1 MEIRYGYGTT
11 GTRVAGPVRVGD
23 PLTLIIYMR
32 SKYGIYS
39 GTHFRFAPLR
49 KAGGL
54 LNRVALRNICRVLPP
69 RDNGTRTA
77 LVMPHGCVFP
87 SRI

>member
-32 SKYGIYS
+32 SKYGIYIYIYIAA
-39 GTHFRFAPLR
+39 RIFASHRSTIPR
-49 KAGGL
+49 KVGGL

-69 RDNGTRTA
+69 PG
-77 LVMPHGCVFP
+77 
-87 SRI
+87 

>member
-32 SKYGIYS
+32 SKYGK
-39 GTHFRFAPLR
+39 PLR
-49 KAGGL
+49 DAQPRGVGVDARVPRAARRSA
-54 LNRVALRNICRVLPP
+54 LNLD
-69 RDNGTRTA
+69 RD
-77 LVMPHGCVFP
+77 
-87 SRI
+87 